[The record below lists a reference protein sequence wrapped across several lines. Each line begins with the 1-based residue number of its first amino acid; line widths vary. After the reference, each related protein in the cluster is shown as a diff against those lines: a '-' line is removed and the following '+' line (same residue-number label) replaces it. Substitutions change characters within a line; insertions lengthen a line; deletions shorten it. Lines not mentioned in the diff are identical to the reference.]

1 MFLNKLR
8 QLHLRNRL
16 FWRIA
21 AVAAL
26 GITAIFALSAVAALL
41 LYKKNERQFAESKL
55 LQYWATERLGITSA
69 PVEAR
74 RLRAAYMSDI
84 ITAPKE
90 YALRVVFEGSRETLF
105 VYPDSWMRYD
115 LSGVL
120 SAPVRG
126 IKPVYRVEVPRSL
139 AGKSL
144 ASKAGGS
151 ARLTVYSV
159 FAGSYTIQVLL
170 DDAHFRASMFFF
182 KKTAPVIMLLMLL
195 LSVGLSYAVF
205 MTVLNPVYQINRLA
219 EHIIKSQ
226 NITRRLPAHGRGGF
240 TALERNINEMLDT
253 IERLVTRLKDAN
265 ADLGHDIRTPL
276 THIRNNLEEMHRTCV
291 DEKMRAGLQACME
304 AVDALQKFAKQ
315 VLDRAEIEAGL
326 VTIPETPENV
336 ARVLENVIDMYE
348 YVADAKGVHFTHEV
362 DPAAAVFVHS
372 VRLSQLVG
380 NLLDNACKFTPAGK
394 RVVLSVKAA
403 DGFTVIQVADEG
415 AGIAEEDIPRMWD
428 MFWKKGASADAH
440 GGSGFGLTIV
450 KGIVTAYRGSI
461 DVVSQQGQ
469 GTVFT
474 VRF

>member
-1 MFLNKLR
+1 MFLKKLR
-8 QLHLRNRL
+8 HLHLRNRL

-26 GITAIFALSAVAALL
+26 GITAIFALSASTALL

-55 LQYWATERLGITSA
+55 LQYWATERLGIASA
-69 PVEAR
+69 PVDIH
-74 RLRAAYMSDI
+74 RLREIYLNDILAA
-84 ITAPKE
+84 PRE
-90 YALRVVFEGSRETLF
+90 YALRVVFGGEREVIFL
-105 VYPDSWMRYD
+105 YPNSWVRYD
-115 LSGVL
+115 FSGVL
-120 SAPVRG
+120 AAPVRG
-126 IKPVYRVEVPRSL
+126 AKPVYRIEMPRSL
-139 AGKSL
+139 AEQSAG
-144 ASKAGGS
+144 SKTPPRAH
-151 ARLTVYSV
+151 LTVYSV
-159 FAGSYTIQVLL
+159 FDGSYAIQILL
-170 DDAHFRASMFFF
+170 DDAYFRAATFFF
-182 KKTAPVIMLLMLL
+182 KKTAPVIVLLMLL

-226 NITRRLPAHGRGGF
+226 NITRRLPAHGRGDF
-240 TALERNINEMLDT
+240 LALERNINEMLDT

-276 THIRNNLEEMHRTCV
+276 THIRNNLEEMHRTCA
-291 DEKMRAGLQACME
+291 DEKMRVSLQACME
-304 AVDALQKFAKQ
+304 AVDALQRFAKQ

-326 VTIPETPENV
+326 VAIPEKPENV

-394 RVVLSVKAA
+394 RVVLSVKVA
-403 DGFTVIQVADEG
+403 DGSTVIQVADEG
-415 AGIAEEDIPRMWD
+415 AGITEEDIPRIWD
-428 MFWKKGASADAH
+428 MFWKKGASAQ